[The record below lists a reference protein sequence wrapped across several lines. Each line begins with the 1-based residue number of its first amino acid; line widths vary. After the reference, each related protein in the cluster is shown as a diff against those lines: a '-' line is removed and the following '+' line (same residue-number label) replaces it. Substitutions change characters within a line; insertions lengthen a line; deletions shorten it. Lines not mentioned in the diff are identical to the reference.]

1 MNKLFY
7 VLLFSTISFQSFSQ
21 ELQFESGRQK
31 NDKKPELFHNMSV
44 KSRVSSSFINDVM
57 SFQLKQQV
65 NIAVGNGFLF
75 NGKVTAI
82 TNDAPGLTTIS
93 IQSSDVKDMVL
104 SLSQLVLPD
113 QTIMYRGIVI
123 SKNHSDMLIFEKDP
137 VTGEYIWNK
146 KTVSQMIAD

>member
-31 NDKKPELFHNMSV
+31 NDKKPELFHSMSV

-57 SFQLKQQV
+57 SYQLKQQV
-65 NIAVGNGFLF
+65 NVAVGSGFLF

-104 SLSQLVLPD
+104 SLSRVVMPD
-113 QTIMYRGIVI
+113 QTITYRGIVI

-137 VTGEYIWNK
+137 ITGEYSWNK

>member
-7 VLLFSTISFQSFSQ
+7 VLFFSTLSFQSFSQ

-65 NIAVGNGFLF
+65 NIPVGNGFLF
-75 NGKVTAI
+75 NGKVAAI

-104 SLSQLVLPD
+104 SLSRVVMPD
-113 QTIMYRGIVI
+113 QTIIYRGIVI

-137 VTGEYIWNK
+137 VTGEYTWNK
-146 KTVSQMIAD
+146 KTVSQMIPD